1 MALPASPEQDPLSQL
16 RDIKTPTGVDW
27 WPLDWGWWLLMLL
40 SVVVLIALIVFI
52 KRRIAFNRPRKEALK
67 ALETISEHADDW
79 PVQFNTLLKRTA
91 LSYFPKERIS
101 SLHNQQWRDFL
112 LASCPKNAQALNEG
126 LTALHANLYR
136 NSAQH
141 TDFAVSH
148 DAVKMWIKNA
158 TFPRQHRIP
167 SYLEATS

>member
-1 MALPASPEQDPLSQL
+1 MALPTSAGQDPLLQL
-16 RDIKTPTGVDW
+16 RDIKTPTEVDW
-27 WPLDWGWWLLMLL
+27 WPLDWGWWLLL
-40 SVVVLIALIVFI
+40 VVSMFALITLIVVI
-52 KRRIAFNRPRKEALK
+52 KRRIEFNKPRKEALR
-67 ALETISEHADDW
+67 AIAAISEHDDNW
-79 PVQFNTLLKRTA
+79 PVQLNSLLKRTA
-91 LSYFPKERIS
+91 LSYFPKENIS
-101 SLHNQQWRDFL
+101 SLHSQQWRDFL
-112 LASCPKNAQALNEG
+112 LASCPKNSPAMSDG

-158 TFPRQHRIP
+158 TFPRQQRIP